1 MPHFQVNGLNFH
13 YNLIQGEG
21 PTLMLLCSTGL
32 DYRQWK
38 KLPSLLPDR
47 KMICLTYL
55 GYEPSES
62 WNEDYSVENDYY
74 AAEFLLNQEIGEIDI
89 FGHSYG
95 GFIALKLAVNNPH
108 KIRKIALH
116 EPTAWGCLKFTD
128 KDELKDEF
136 GEVVETF
143 FTEGLPPEEFLQD
156 FVDYW
161 NEPGHW
167 KSMNRERKNHWRSI
181 QSKILAEVRH
191 LCYDD
196 TPPEFY
202 RGISQ
207 PVLMSLSKDTPKH
220 HYEVCSILS
229 KNIPNINVIHVPG
242 GHMGII
248 THPESVLFPFSEWI
262 KY

>member
-1 MPHFQVNGLNFH
+1 M
-13 YNLIQGEG
+13 
-21 PTLMLLCSTGL
+21 
-32 DYRQWK
+32 
-38 KLPSLLPDR
+38 
-47 KMICLTYL
+47 
-55 GYEPSES
+55 
-62 WNEDYSVENDYY
+62 
-74 AAEFLLNQEIGEIDI
+74 
-89 FGHSYG
+89 
-95 GFIALKLAVNNPH
+95 
-108 KIRKIALH
+108 
-116 EPTAWGCLKFTD
+116 KFTD

-207 PVLMSLSKDTPKH
+207 PVLMSLRH
-220 HYEVCSILS
+220 A
-229 KNIPNINVIHVPG
+229 
-242 GHMGII
+242 
-248 THPESVLFPFSEWI
+248 
-262 KY
+262 